1 MKIAKLVVSLLTL
14 ACCAAANAG
23 LRCNGDIADIGDS
36 KASVLMKCG
45 TPFFAQAFCLPLR
58 YVDLDFVRPSD
69 AAAAVSLG
77 CFPVDER
84 SYNPGS
90 GQFVA
95 IMHFEA
101 GRLASIRYGDRIP

>member
-1 MKIAKLVVSLLTL
+1 VHDVGPLGDVDVGPSFSPLEARNGQRFFV
-14 ACCAAANAG
+14 ARYAA
-23 LRCNGDIADIGDS
+23 RMT
-36 KASVLMKCG
+36 VLMKCG
-45 TPFFAQAFCLPLR
+45 TPFFAQTFCLPLR

-77 CFPVDER
+77 CFPVDEW